1 MSSEQRSFAA
11 DTPVVNFNDKLELP
25 MKKDQVNIHP
35 TKNRHASMHVHAQD
49 ERSIR
54 PRTSK
59 DSM

>member
-35 TKNRHASMHVHAQD
+35 TETDTPACTCTRKMNVQYAHEHKRISM
-49 ERSIR
+49 
-54 PRTSK
+54 
-59 DSM
+59 